1 MTALVLALC
10 GLAVLDSLN
19 VLNIGAVSA
28 IVYDSRLNR
37 RSPVAGGLSYITGV
51 FAVLITFGICVVL
64 GLSFLTDLIDLEIS
78 PTMQYRAELLLG
90 IGLIAFAFFPL
101 TAQTSAPGWALGALG
116 TMRRRPYLLGFVGS
130 AVGLGQAP
138 TAVPYLTGL
147 AMIVA
152 SDPRPAL
159 WPLLVIGYCSIV
171 VLPCAS
177 VLALSTSRNMRA
189 QRAQRWVVR
198 SVTRYG
204 PIGVRALFLVAG
216 VALFADAVIHHSAL
230 W

>member
-1 MTALVLALC
+1 MTALILALL
-10 GLAVLDSLN
+10 GLAFLDSLN

-37 RSPVAGGLSYITGV
+37 RSPIPGGASYIAGLFTMLIVFGV
-51 FAVLITFGICVVL
+51 CAVL
-64 GLSFLTDLIDLEIS
+64 GLHFLTDLFDFELT
-78 PTMQYRAELLLG
+78 PTIRYRGELLLG
-90 IGLIAFAFFPL
+90 IGLIAVAFFPL
-101 TAQTSAPGWALGALG
+101 TAQTSTPGWAMGAMG
-116 TMRRRPYLLGFVGS
+116 TMRRRPWLLGFVGG

-147 AMIVA
+147 AMIA
-152 SDPRPAL
+152 ALDPRPAL
-159 WPLLVIGYCSIV
+159 WPLLVIGYCMLA

-177 VLALSTSRNMRA
+177 VLALSTSRSRQA

-204 PIGVRALFLVAG
+204 PIGVRVLFLVAG
-216 VALFADAVIHHSAL
+216 VALISDAAIHHSAL

>member
-37 RSPVAGGLSYITGV
+37 RSPIPGGLSYILGV
-51 FAVLITFGICVVL
+51 FTVLLIFGVSMVL
-64 GLSFLTDLIDLEIS
+64 GLSLLTELVDFQLTPQLR
-78 PTMQYRAELLLG
+78 YRGELLLG
-90 IGLIAFAFFPL
+90 VGLIAFAFFPL
-101 TAQTSAPGWALGALG
+101 VAQTSTPGWAMGAMG
-116 TMRRRPYLLGFVGS
+116 TMRRRPWLLAFVGS

-138 TAVPYLTGL
+138 TAIPYLTGL
-147 AMIVA
+147 AMIAA
-152 SDPRPAL
+152 SDPRPGA
-159 WPLLVIGYCSIV
+159 WPLLVVGYCMIAA
-171 VLPCAS
+171 LPCAS
-177 VLALSTSRNMRA
+177 VLALSTIRNKRA

-204 PIGVRALFLVAG
+204 PIGVRGLFLLAG
-216 VALFADAVIHHSAL
+216 IAMVADAMVHHGAL